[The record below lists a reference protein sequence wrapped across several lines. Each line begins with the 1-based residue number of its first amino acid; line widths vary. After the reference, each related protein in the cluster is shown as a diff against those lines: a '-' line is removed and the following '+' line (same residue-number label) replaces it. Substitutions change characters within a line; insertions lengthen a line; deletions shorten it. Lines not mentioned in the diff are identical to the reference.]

1 MNEEQL
7 ARHNKRR
14 DDIIAHEKAT
24 HGVANEEVGRMMRD
38 KLELVF
44 VGVAGYAAVMERK
57 AERLAVENAELIE
70 RIDRLEVVG

>member
-1 MNEEQL
+1 MTIDLDE
-7 ARHNKRR
+7 HNRRR

-24 HGVANEEVGRMMRD
+24 HGVANVDTGRMMRD
-38 KLELVF
+38 KLEVVF

-57 AERLAVENAELIE
+57 AERLAVENAELLE